1 MNGVDEADLVVGVDT
16 HLDTHTAAI
25 CDARGRVI
33 SQLQVPATTA
43 GYAQLLAQVRSPAAG
58 GQVIWAVEGTR
69 HYGLGLAR
77 HLTAQGEQVSE
88 IDCSRHVGKRRA
100 GKSDPIDAVR
110 AAREL
115 LARPA
120 PAQMRADGD
129 REALRLLMIDRDNAV
144 QSCKTARTALA
155 AVLVTAPAG
164 LREQIR
170 PLPRERRAKAC
181 AALTCPAGADR
192 QTRVLHQALAR
203 LGQRIA
209 ALAEVAAELEAQISE
224 IVEEMAPGL
233 VAAEYGLGYLS
244 AAQILLSWSHAGADP
259 QRAGLRDAVRHR
271 TRPGVLR
278 TDRPAPAQPARRP
291 PAQPRH
297 PHHRRHPDA
306 LPPAHPGLRSAPPG
320 RRAKPTAKSA
330 AASSATSPAT
340 STEPLPTAASA
351 ALDKHRS
358 VIWRQHVHPRPY
370 PQATVPERPHE
381 SSGIQVGCCTF
392 VLYPSEPLLAQTE
405 RAQLPGDAR

>member
-1 MNGVDEADLVVGVDT
+1 VNEVMQADLVVGVDT

-25 CDARGRVI
+25 CDARGRAVAE
-33 SQLQVPATTA
+33 LQVPATTA
-43 GYAQLLAQVRSPAAG
+43 GYAQLLAWVRQAAG
-58 GQVIWAVEGTR
+58 DKQAPWAVEGTR

-77 HLTAQGEQVSE
+77 YLTSQGQQVSE

-144 QSCKTARTALA
+144 QSCKTTRTALA
-155 AVLVTAPAG
+155 AVLVTAPAD
-164 LREQIR
+164 LRERIR

-209 ALAEVAAELEAQISE
+209 ALAEVAAELEAQITG

-244 AAQILLSWSHAGADP
+244 AAQILLSWSHAG
-259 QRAGLRDAVRHR
+259 RIR
-271 TRPGVLR
+271 TEQAFAMLSGTAPVPVSSGR
-278 TDRPAPAQPARRP
+278 TDRHRLNRLGDRQLNRAIHTIAVTRICCHQPTQAYVQR
-291 PAQPRH
+291 
-297 PHHRRHPDA
+297 
-306 LPPAHPGLRSAPPG
+306 
-320 RRAKPTAKSA
+320 RRAEGKTDREIRRCIKRYLARHLYRTLTRSNP
-330 AASSATSPAT
+330 SSA
-340 STEPLPTAASA
+340 
-351 ALDKHRS
+351 
-358 VIWRQHVHPRPY
+358 
-370 PQATVPERPHE
+370 
-381 SSGIQVGCCTF
+381 
-392 VLYPSEPLLAQTE
+392 
-405 RAQLPGDAR
+405 